1 MYRLSFFLLCTIISV
16 TACLAQDAVKPRP
29 SPISV
34 VTMKY
39 DNHYVKVT
47 YGQPHKKGREVFG
60 SLVPYGKVWRTGAN
74 EATEIT
80 TTTDLEIGDSI
91 LAKGTYTIFSIPEAD
106 SWTIIFNKEL
116 GQWGAYNYNE
126 EFDALR
132 VTVPVIPIQD
142 AVFEPFTIKFRGKN
156 ESGDLIMM
164 WDKTSVEV
172 PFEFVTE
179 E

>member
-1 MYRLSFFLLCTIISV
+1 MRQLSFFLLCTVISV
-16 TACLAQDAVKPRP
+16 SASLAQDAVKPRP
-29 SPISV
+29 SPISI
-34 VTMKY
+34 VTMKF
-39 DNHYVKVT
+39 DHHYVKIT

-60 SLVPYGKVWRTGAN
+60 GIVPYGKVWRTGAN

-80 TTTDLEIGDSI
+80 TNSDLEIDGQV
-91 LAKGTYTIFSIPEAD
+91 LPKGTYTVFTIPDKD
-106 SWTIIFNKEL
+106 SWTVIFNKEV

-132 VTVPVIPIQD
+132 VKAPVIPIKE

-164 WDKTSVEV
+164 WDKTSVEL
-172 PFEFVTE
+172 PIKFVTE